1 MLRIGWFFFFPFTL
15 AFTSVGLTQE
25 IDQNPP
31 VKKAF
36 ASQKPESASSRRK
49 KRIDGLIKIND
60 KEFNLEWY
68 NSYSLLSPNLKHVM
82 NIDNRRLKFPTG
94 HFTSDLRPEMVLK
107 SRFIKYVVRAR
118 ALLDSTSIEL
128 KNPTEKKSESDTK
141 LDLSDV
147 YADLLLKSN
156 LSLVFGLQNFQWGP
170 TELISPS
177 NPFFHFNSQ
186 QKSFFY
192 KEKGHVLIRVNYNAT
207 DNLNY
212 IFISEP
218 ISNNDPYWISEKSFG
233 SKLLLKSEYTFSGT
247 NYLGLVVGLGEK
259 QRPLFGEYFNW
270 TTDSGHSAYFDIKH
284 SSGKF
289 NYRPE
294 KNLFGLYDMVFQDTT
309 GSFQTFGTLGYR
321 FEGRTDSRIE
331 YIHNTAGLK
340 ADEMKNAISSAT
352 ALSFNLAKN
361 ISHFF
366 APGLELLGQ
375 HYLYL
380 SLRVPDL
387 GSSNDINLSLRDLIS
402 LQDSSQVLQF
412 DIDKGLTDSTVMYAE
427 ATYAAG
433 SEKAEL
439 TISNIYSFSLG
450 FKWTL

>member
-1 MLRIGWFFFFPFTL
+1 MHKCSWFVFLSLTL
-15 AFTSVGLTQE
+15 AFSLQGNAQE
-25 IDQNPP
+25 MDANPS

-36 ASQKPESASSRRK
+36 TSQKSDSASTRRK
-49 KRIDGLIKIND
+49 KHMDGLIKIND

-68 NSYSLLSPNLKHVM
+68 NSYSVLSPNLKHVM
-82 NIDNRRLKFPTG
+82 NVDNRRLEFPSG

-107 SRFIKYVVRAR
+107 SRFIKYVVRGR

-128 KNPTEKKSESDTK
+128 KNPDEKKNKSDTK
-141 LDLSDV
+141 LDLSDA

-170 TELISPS
+170 TELISPT

-192 KEKGHVLIRVNYNAT
+192 KEKGHVLLRVNYNAT

-218 ISNNDPYWISEKSFG
+218 ISNNDPYWISEKNFG
-233 SKLLLKSEYTFSGT
+233 SKLLLKSEYTFTGT
-247 NYLGLVVGLGEK
+247 NYLGLVIGLGEK

-270 TTDSGHSAYFDIKH
+270 TTETGHSIYFDIKH
-284 SSGKF
+284 SAGKYNF
-289 NYRPE
+289 SPE
-294 KNLFGLYDMVFQDTT
+294 KNLFGLYDMVFQDKT
-309 GSFQTFGTLGYR
+309 GSFQTFSTLGFRY
-321 FEGRTDSRIE
+321 EGRTDFRVE
-331 YIHNTAGLK
+331 YIYNSAGLK
-340 ADEMKNAISSAT
+340 AEEMKNAISAAT

-361 ISHFF
+361 LTHFF

-380 SLRVPDL
+380 SLRIPDL

-402 LQDSSQVLQF
+402 LQDSSQVFQF
-412 DIDKGLTDSTVMYAE
+412 DFDKGLTDSTVMYAE

-433 SEKAEL
+433 SEKTEL

-450 FKWTL
+450 LKWTL